1 MQPTPPLTRRHLL
14 GGMAGIVATTVA
26 GVSPARAQFGP
37 ATFLSLAA
45 FDFRPHSS
53 DSYVFVSPS
62 GIRATSGDGRFGAG
76 LRLPVGSRILNAR
89 VYLNPNGQARNVF
102 LTRFNPL
109 TSTGD
114 ILMMAS
120 STAGSII
127 ETVVLALTHDVADDW
142 NYHIIADI
150 QNGGAHL
157 FGARIRY
164 RPPV

>member
-1 MQPTPPLTRRHLL
+1 
-14 GGMAGIVATTVA
+14 MAGIVATAVA
-26 GVSPARAQFGP
+26 GVPPAAAQLGP
-37 ATFLSLAA
+37 VSFLSLGA

-62 GIRATSGDGRFGAG
+62 GIRATSGSGRFGAG

-89 VYLNPNGQARNVF
+89 VYLNPNGQARNVE
-102 LTRFNPL
+102 LRRFNPL

-114 ILMMAS
+114 LLEMVS
-120 STAGSII
+120 STAGNDV
-127 ETVVLALTHDVADDW
+127 ETVVLAVTHTVEDDW
-142 NYHIIADI
+142 NYQVVAEI

-164 RPPV
+164 RPPA